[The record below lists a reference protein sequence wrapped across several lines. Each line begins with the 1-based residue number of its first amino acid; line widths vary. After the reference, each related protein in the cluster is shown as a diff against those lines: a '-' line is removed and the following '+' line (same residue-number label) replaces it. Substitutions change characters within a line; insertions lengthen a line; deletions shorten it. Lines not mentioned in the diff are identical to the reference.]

1 MSRVATLL
9 TRVDDLSNN
18 LNLANVPE
26 PLILAQALSVIGSI
40 VIVCFVEHKTI
51 NIRVEDDLAALIAGE
66 MGDVQSILMKALV

>member
-40 VIVCFVEHKTI
+40 VIVCFVKHKTI
-51 NIRVEDDLAALIAGE
+51 NLGVEDDLAALIAGE